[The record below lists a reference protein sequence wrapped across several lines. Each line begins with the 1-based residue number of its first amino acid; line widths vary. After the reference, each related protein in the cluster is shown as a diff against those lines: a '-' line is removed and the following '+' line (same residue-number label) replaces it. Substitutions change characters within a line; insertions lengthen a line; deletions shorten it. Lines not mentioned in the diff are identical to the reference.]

1 MNKMN
6 DLVIPFEHRMFAH
19 CESGTVTGLLNHGG
33 LPLTE
38 PMVFGIS
45 SGILFLYFKTPAL
58 PFPTFVVRN
67 FPGQMIRGVSRRL
80 GVKFSSAK
88 YRDQKKGEE
97 AIDALLDKGIPVACR
112 TDFYYMDY
120 LPAYMRAHF
129 NFHYLTIVGRKG
141 SKFLVSD
148 CYSTE
153 LAELERESLRKGR
166 YPGGSFDPRGFLFY
180 PVRVP
185 QNPDID
191 AAIRKGI
198 KAACFNML
206 RLPVKQVGVKGIRLF
221 SKKIM
226 EWPGMARNED
236 HLSHEIMK
244 INILLE
250 DQGTGGAGYRFMYA
264 TFLRQASEKLNAP
277 ALREMSERMMLVG
290 DDWRRISIY
299 AARMGKNHDFGET
312 KFRELSEKIARQA
325 DAEEKFFTDLARIA
339 KTL

>member
-1 MNKMN
+1 MNTPGDM
-6 DLVIPFEHRMFAH
+6 VIPFEHRMFAH
-19 CESGTVTGLLNHGG
+19 CESGTVTGLLNHAG
-33 LPLTE
+33 LALTE

-45 SGILFLYFKTPAL
+45 SGILFAYFKTPAL

-67 FPGQMIRGVSRRL
+67 FPGQMMRGVSRRL
-80 GVKFSSAK
+80 GVKFATAK
-88 YRDQKKGEE
+88 YKDHKKGEE
-97 AIDALLDKGIPVACR
+97 AIDALLDRNIPVACR
-112 TDFYYMDY
+112 VDFYYMDY
-120 LPAYMRAHF
+120 LPPYMRAHF
-129 NFHYLTIVGRKG
+129 NFHFLTVVGRKG

-185 QNPDID
+185 ADPDID
-191 AAIRKGI
+191 GAIAKGI
-198 KAACFNML
+198 RAACFNML
-206 RLPVKQVGVKGIRLF
+206 KLPVPLLGVRGISLF

-226 EWPGMARNED
+226 EWPGLARNED

-264 TFLRQASEKLNAP
+264 TFLRQASERLNAA
-277 ALREMSERMMLVG
+277 ALKEMSERMMLIG
-290 DDWRRISIY
+290 DDWRRISIH
-299 AARMGKNHDFGET
+299 AARMGKNRDFSHDR
-312 KFRELSEKIARQA
+312 FRELSEKIAAQA
-325 DAEEKFFTDLARIA
+325 VAEKKFFTDLSGIA